1 MGLDGVGKTQILLRL
16 QTGQRVS
23 TTPSLDIDLKTIT
36 VSDTEFS
43 IKVLVGTFI
52 RRGTY
57 SEWFMRDRLLLEP
70 SAVIWVVNSADRD
83 GFVEAK
89 EALWRFFEVYDAAQ
103 QQEVKAEKSILLVLA
118 NKQDV
123 EGAMSIAD
131 IKDELDLEG
140 RTEGRRWHIQ
150 GTETIFGS
158 GLEEAFA
165 WLDTQ
170 LSGSPL
176 IKIRHMGNILSTPP
190 PPLPPQTKTERYM
203 IKVMGPTSSGKT
215 SILRKIQHPDNP
227 LDNYSRTFCDP
238 LIFRSPERTLTLF
251 FVDTCDREQFVA
263 FNGSFLRNTQG
274 IIVVVDASTLRE
286 ERDRYV
292 LEGKRSLERAISDYA
307 NTVQD
312 LSVLV
317 FANKQDQL
325 PSGTA
330 ETGGAATMALDV
342 IEALDL
348 ENMLHDRRWFVQEAS
363 ALRGEGIVQEFAWLL
378 AQMQDRASSGSGGGV
393 HG

>member
-1 MGLDGVGKTQILLRL
+1 MLKNISNLFSITHNKPKKREPHKVVMMGLDGVGKTQILLRL

-165 WLDTQ
+165 W
-170 LSGSPL
+170 
-176 IKIRHMGNILSTPP
+176 
-190 PPLPPQTKTERYM
+190 YM

-215 SILRKIQHPDNP
+215 SIFRKIQHPDNP
-227 LDNYSRTFCDP
+227 LDNYSQTFCDP

-286 ERDRYV
+286 ERDQFV
-292 LEGKRSLERAISDYA
+292 LEAITPIQYKTYQCWCLRTSRIDFHQEQQRQEDGFGRYW
-307 NTVQD
+307 
-312 LSVLV
+312 
-317 FANKQDQL
+317 
-325 PSGTA
+325 GT
-330 ETGGAATMALDV
+330 
-342 IEALDL
+342 
-348 ENMLHDRRWFVQEAS
+348 
-363 ALRGEGIVQEFAWLL
+363 
-378 AQMQDRASSGSGGGV
+378 
-393 HG
+393 